1 MSKYYAVRLGK
12 KPGIYK
18 SWDECKAQVHGYP
31 GAIYKSF
38 TSIDQAQAFMEN
50 VDNVNQSKSQA
61 QIYVDGSY
69 SNDLKIFGW
78 GIVIISGS
86 NVDEFYGYS
95 ENQDYQ
101 YRNVAGEIYG
111 SVKAIEISLERG
123 YKSIDLHYDYTGIRH
138 WALGEWRRNNSLT
151 QRYHD
156 FMQDLKD
163 KININFIKVKAHS
176 GDEYNELAD
185 QLAKKAVE
193 EGGEKHA

>member
-111 SVKAIEISLERG
+111 AVKAIEISLERG

-156 FMQDLKD
+156 FMQDLKV

-176 GDEYNELAD
+176 GDGYNELAD